1 MTPSLLGQVGMWR
14 KLPIAWLMLKR
25 YPLRLLTSLLAL
37 SISAI
42 LVLMQFTIQ
51 SALYNT
57 SAALISTLDADAFI
71 LSRQSSGIMGL
82 STFPEERLSVVYAG
96 SEVQQVYPFSFRY
109 VEWRLPGQTIGRFP
123 LGIGIPTYGKP
134 FLDSEISRQLP
145 KLATDGT
152 VLFDELSPISYGN
165 VKQTLASNNEFV
177 ASSFKHRFRVVGLFR
192 LGPTFAYESTVIMS
206 RSTFNQ
212 LFPTNKGNTSLGII
226 KLKPGVSISQWAEKT
241 NLSLPKDVTI
251 VTKQDFVAAEKRV
264 WSDEKPIGFI
274 FNSGAIMGL
283 VIGAMM
289 VYQMLSTDVSYNIY
303 TYATMLSIGF
313 RRSQLEKIL
322 VSKVFIVSSISYPFA
337 LLVCAIVC
345 NQITKAT
352 SLQINISPP
361 IAFSTYIM
369 ILLACVSAS
378 LMAMLKLRD
387 ADPSELF
394 Q

>member
-1 MTPSLLGQVGMWR
+1 
-14 KLPIAWLMLKR
+14 
-25 YPLRLLTSLLAL
+25 
-37 SISAI
+37 
-42 LVLMQFTIQ
+42 
-51 SALYNT
+51 
-57 SAALISTLDADAFI
+57 
-71 LSRQSSGIMGL
+71 
-82 STFPEERLSVVYAG
+82 
-96 SEVQQVYPFSFRY
+96 
-109 VEWRLPGQTIGRFP
+109 
-123 LGIGIPTYGKP
+123 
-134 FLDSEISRQLP
+134 
-145 KLATDGT
+145 
-152 VLFDELSPISYGN
+152 
-165 VKQTLASNNEFV
+165 
-177 ASSFKHRFRVVGLFR
+177 
-192 LGPTFAYESTVIMS
+192 
-206 RSTFNQ
+206 
-212 LFPTNKGNTSLGII
+212 
-226 KLKPGVSISQWAEKT
+226 
-241 NLSLPKDVTI
+241 
-251 VTKQDFVAAEKRV
+251 
-264 WSDEKPIGFI
+264 
-274 FNSGAIMGL
+274 MGL